1 MCNAWHHPAGC
12 DCGFGP
18 QHGYCPVP
26 TSIRADWSTGVAGNW
41 WTECWW
47 CGGKVDFYRAPNG
60 GCALFDELGP
70 PWPLHECWVVRR
82 ASSLPSFREIRPSLK
97 FVPRAETDPPPD
109 SLVFVFRS
117 GIPTAVLLRKR
128 PEREGRK
135 RLGVE
140 AVAERSETRLRYFD
154 VIAESYE
161 LGTSLPRSLPRW
173 LREEIRAE
181 GLRQWIELN
190 LGIEALAER
199 SEIRVRNFDVIA
211 ECHGLGTRLPRSL
224 PRWLREEVRA
234 QGLRQWIEVNRSAR
248 NDAEALISTGMTSA
262 ELEQERQKHVEEVR
276 RAREASRVPQIPRWM
291 WAEIQR
297 TGTRRWLEGRANRDA

>member
-47 CGGKVDFYRAPNG
+47 CGGKVYFYRAPNG
-60 GCALFDELGP
+60 GYALFDELGP

-173 LREEIRAE
+173 LREE
-181 GLRQWIELN
+181 
-190 LGIEALAER
+190 
-199 SEIRVRNFDVIA
+199 
-211 ECHGLGTRLPRSL
+211 
-224 PRWLREEVRA
+224 VRA